1 LSVTVVEAK
10 NLSKR
15 FGTVLAVRGISFEVR
30 AGECFGFLGPN
41 GAGKTTTMKMIY
53 CAARPTEGVLRVFG
67 LDVRHH
73 PRRIKQRIGV
83 VHQATTLDEALTV
96 RENLLVYGR
105 YYGLSWA
112 EAARRAEELLRFV
125 ELQHRAH
132 ERIPRL
138 SGGTQR
144 RLMIARALISDP
156 SLLILDEPTT
166 GLDPQARHAVWER
179 LRQLKRAG
187 ITQILTTHYMEEAE
201 QLCDRVAI
209 VDGGRIVA
217 EGPPRELVERYAG
230 REVVEVQLAPDGP
243 AAAVVDRL
251 RALAEAHEVTG
262 DRVLLHTRDGE
273 RLVHQVRTLDL
284 PIEGVA
290 LRRATLEDVFL
301 RLTGR
306 RLRE

>member
-1 LSVTVVEAK
+1 MTVVEAK
-10 NLSKR
+10 KLSKR
-15 FGTVLAVRGISFEVR
+15 FGTVLAVDGISFEVR

-53 CAARPTEGVLRVFG
+53 GAARPTEGVLRVFG

-125 ELQHRAH
+125 ELQNRAH

-138 SGGTQR
+138 SGGMQR

-156 SLLILDEPTT
+156 RLLILDEPTT

-217 EGPPRELVERYAG
+217 EGPPRELVERYVG

-243 AAAVVDRL
+243 AAAVERL

-273 RLVHQVRTLDL
+273 RLVHQVRSLDL